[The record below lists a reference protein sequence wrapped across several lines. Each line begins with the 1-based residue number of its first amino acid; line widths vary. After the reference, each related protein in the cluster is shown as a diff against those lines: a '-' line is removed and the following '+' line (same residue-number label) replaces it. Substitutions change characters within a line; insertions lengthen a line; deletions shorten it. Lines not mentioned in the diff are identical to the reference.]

1 MKKLIPPAI
10 RCSFRFT
17 VTASL
22 FSVQL
27 AQAYTITLQ
36 EIGSDVCEWK
46 RRAVFATTFC
56 VLILCIVCPAS
67 VHAAKAPEK
76 SDAELTKALIGTWEL
91 VPSPGL
97 ARKTFLEFNAD
108 GTSKAI
114 GITTQRRVSAVAPW
128 T

>member
-1 MKKLIPPAI
+1 MHVYEVRPRKDKSGADL
-10 RCSFRFT
+10 
-17 VTASL
+17 V
-22 FSVQL
+22 
-27 AQAYTITLQ
+27 
-36 EIGSDVCEWK
+36 SDVLPFG
-46 RRAVFATTFC
+46 RAVFATAFC

-91 VPSPGL
+91 VPSPGP

-114 GITTQRRVSAVAPW
+114 GITTQRRAPRRVEAE